1 MADSYTLPQVRVFQ
15 EFLRAPSAVTQNL
28 NAFLIGPNY
37 QLIRYSNESE
47 RDLCRHDKYK
57 AGVTTTLLWA
67 DGYAGSKP
75 DKTWGGVTMVDAYV
89 GISARSTP
97 ALKGTDQTKSTKL
110 EFSLGNKSLVS
121 DDPDKLYGSVS
132 VRVGDY
138 VAYDGDDGKKK
149 YARIREISIG
159 EAKDGEVTAEVRNKS
174 GGIVNWLNVTTTGYT
189 GEKDAR
195 VTITVADGK
204 ATWSSSDVPVMSQ
217 GTAQN
222 LAVNGTL
229 DIGAGVTAKVVSV
242 PANGTYVLTLKLTE
256 PYSRDTVVVADFVP
270 ANKECYFARHFD
282 AIDVL
287 GTSLTVSDT
296 GITVQGDAKAEV
308 VLGTQCSISSG
319 EAYLNQRNFRTDHTD
334 AVYELGSESEI
345 VRELGAVDKD
355 NPLAYAAHVMLL
367 NSARKRIRYIGVTSD
382 DYAGYAKALERASIT
397 TDVYA
402 FCPLTEDHAILD
414 AIVED
419 CKRLSVPEEKSWRIA
434 IFSEPTPREIDITP
448 NTYGVPEVCKV
459 SGDSSK
465 TLTCHSASDSTK
477 TSTVAGF
484 TDTVRP
490 GDAVLVTTSTGAVV
504 ATTVDTVDTDTQLT
518 LKDAVSGAT
527 NACRF
532 TILHNRT
539 PREYVE
545 AIANTSRSYKDR
557 RAYNVF
563 PNTLRASDGNYVSGM
578 YAAAA
583 VCALAC
589 SVLPQQP
596 ITNVEVNGFSD
607 LPDVYSQFSREELN
621 AIAAGG
627 TLILMQDKPGGSV
640 YVRHQISTAYAQGD
654 VNSTELSLVKN
665 LDSISYYF
673 AGRFAPYIGRYNIT
687 DDLLTEIRG
696 ILEDGLAFL
705 EKTSEA
711 DRLIGPQVIADG
723 TEIRSLYRDPNEQDK
738 AYADVALN
746 LPEPFNNF
754 DLHLQVI

>member
-37 QLIRYSNESE
+37 QLIRYANKDE
-47 RDLCRHDKYK
+47 RDLCRHGTYK
-57 AGVTTTLLWA
+57 AGTATTLLWA
-67 DGYAGSKP
+67 GGYTGSEP
-75 DKTWGGVTMVDAYV
+75 DRTWGGVTMVDAYV
-89 GISARSTP
+89 GISGRSTP
-97 ALKGTDQTKSTKL
+97 TLVGSDTAKSTKL
-110 EFSLGNKSLVS
+110 EFSLGDSKSLVS
-121 DDPDKLYGSVS
+121 DDPEKLFGSVS
-132 VRVGDY
+132 VQVGDY

-159 EAKDGEVTAEVRNKS
+159 TAKSGEVTPEVRNKS
-174 GGIVNWLNVTTTGYT
+174 GALVTWLTVTPTGYT

-204 ATWSSSDVPVMSQ
+204 ATWSSSDVPAISQ
-217 GTAQN
+217 GTPQN
-222 LAVNGTL
+222 LAVNTSL
-229 DIGAGVTAKVVSV
+229 DIGAGVTAKVASV

-256 PYSRDTVVVADFVP
+256 PYSRDTVVTADFVP
-270 ANKECYFARHFD
+270 ANKQCYFARHFD

-287 GTSLTVSDT
+287 GTSLAVGDT
-296 GITVQGDAKAEV
+296 GVTVVADAKVEV
-308 VLGTQCSISSG
+308 VLGVQCSVSSG

-334 AVYELGSESEI
+334 AVYELGSEREI
-345 VRELGAVDKD
+345 VSELGAVDKD

-367 NSARKRIRYIGVTSD
+367 NSASKRIRYIGVVSD
-382 DYAGYAKALERASIT
+382 DYAGYARALERASIT
-397 TDVYA
+397 TNVYA
-402 FCPLTEDHAILD
+402 FCPLTEDHAIID

-434 IFSEPTPREIDITP
+434 IFSEPTLREVDITP

-459 SGDSSK
+459 SGK
-465 TLTCHSASDSTK
+465 TLTCYSASDSTK

-490 GDAVLVTTSTGAVV
+490 GDAVFVTTSTGAVV
-504 ATTVDTVDTDTQLT
+504 ATTVDTVDADTQLT
-518 LKDAVSGAT
+518 LKDTVAGAT
-527 NACRF
+527 SPCRF
-532 TILHNRT
+532 TILHTRT
-539 PREYVE
+539 QREYVE
-545 AIANTSRSYKDR
+545 AIANTSRQFKDR

-596 ITNVEVNGFSD
+596 ITNVEVKGFSD

-627 TLILMQDKPGGSV
+627 TLILMQDKPGGTV